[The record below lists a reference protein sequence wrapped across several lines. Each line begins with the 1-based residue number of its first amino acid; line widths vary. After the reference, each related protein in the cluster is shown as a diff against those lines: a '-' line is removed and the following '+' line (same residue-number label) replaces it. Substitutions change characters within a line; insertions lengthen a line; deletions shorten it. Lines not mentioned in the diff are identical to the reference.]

1 MNTPIRVKVV
11 VASEKTSS
19 GKHTPA
25 IVAYRDP
32 DTKAIL
38 TAKAFNLRAKVGTL
52 HTAALELNELD
63 EARISVLPENFAEGL

>member
-1 MNTPIRVKVV
+1 MNTPIKVKVV
-11 VASEKTSS
+11 VASEKTAS
-19 GKHTPA
+19 GKNTPA

-38 TAKAFNLRAKVGTL
+38 AAKAFNLRTKVGTI

-63 EARISVLPENFAEGL
+63 EARINVLPENFAEGL

>member
-11 VASEKTSS
+11 VASEKTAS
-19 GKHTPA
+19 GKNTPA
-25 IVAYRDP
+25 LVAYRDP
-32 DTKAIL
+32 DTKVIL
-38 TAKAFNLRAKVGTL
+38 TAKAFGLRAAVGTL